1 MSPCSEKL
9 EISVEFR
16 QQENLNECSIK
27 LVSLN
32 KKSPNGD
39 IITSLFTIGW
49 IWTNCLG
56 LFTIW
61 GIDVF
66 LSEKWNGSLR
76 RICLWSGISNYET
89 ACVVDN
95 ADDSRLINTVIMRGL
110 EWTAHS
116 ETEISAA
123 VYNLGNSKKNT
134 A

>member
-49 IWTNCLG
+49 I
-56 LFTIW
+56 
-61 GIDVF
+61 
-66 LSEKWNGSLR
+66 
-76 RICLWSGISNYET
+76 
-89 ACVVDN
+89 
-95 ADDSRLINTVIMRGL
+95 
-110 EWTAHS
+110 
-116 ETEISAA
+116 
-123 VYNLGNSKKNT
+123 
-134 A
+134 